1 MVIGIIF
8 IIAIVITNKQLKMVG
23 AYSGFVFGMLHYYS
37 VVPILLMLNIDMMS
51 TRFSSINLFVANKG
65 TFNFVYAAI
74 VVTIGFVFFSI
85 FYKLSI
91 RKNFRLD
98 YKGVYWKFNDVKAK
112 KALLFFSFLTLII
125 GGLSFLIL
133 TISIGGI
140 IQLLKVAEMNR
151 SFAISL
157 DNFTN
162 FPQLMISSR
171 LITVSPFLFLLL
183 LLNKQ
188 NRKLRYI
195 FFFSISFIM
204 SILFF
209 LFNAGR
215 APLITFL
222 LCFIF
227 IFIRKYFRKPWTVV
241 IMSGIIALPILDIS
255 DAIFKYIT
263 SFEWEKTN
271 IDYSNYLYQ
280 FIFPF
285 KNILNLTEIVSTF
298 GYRYGIDFITS
309 FISILPGVNMEA
321 SYENTSQYFAGGNWK
336 AVGGVPNDP
345 ITFGYIQFNIIGVI
359 TVFSIIGYIFGK
371 IDKAILKLPTGK
383 FKDLVSATVV
393 TGAFLLVS
401 SADLVAVLR
410 GNVILILL
418 SIIIIYS
425 TKNKVDK
432 IYKTNE

>member
-1 MVIGIIF
+1 
-8 IIAIVITNKQLKMVG
+8 MVG
-23 AYSGFVFGMLHYYS
+23 AYSGFVFGMLIYYS
-37 VVPILLMLNIDMMS
+37 IVPIFLMLNIDMMS
-51 TRFSSINLFVANKG
+51 MRFSNVNQFIANKE
-65 TFNFVYAAI
+65 TFNYIFAAI
-74 VVTIGFVFFSI
+74 VVIIGFVFFSI
-85 FYKLSI
+85 FYRLSI
-91 RKNFRLD
+91 RKNFILG
-98 YKGVYWKFNDVKAK
+98 YKGVHWKFNEVKAK
-112 KALLFFSFLTLII
+112 KALLFFSYLTLIV
-125 GGLSFLIL
+125 GGLSFLFL
-133 TISIGGI
+133 TISMGGI

-162 FPQLMISSR
+162 FPQLIIPSR
-171 LITVSPFLFLLL
+171 LVTVSPFLFLLL

-188 NRKLRYI
+188 NQKLRYL
-195 FFFSISFIM
+195 FFFWISFIM

-227 IFIRKYFRKPWTVV
+227 IFIGKYTRKPWTVV
-241 IMSGIIALPILDIS
+241 IMCGIIALPILDIS
-255 DAIFKYIT
+255 DSIFKYIA

-280 FIFPF
+280 FMFPF

-309 FISILPGVNMEA
+309 FISLLPGVNIEA
-321 SYENTSQYFAGGNWK
+321 SYENTSQYFAGMDWK
-336 AVGGVPNDP
+336 VVGGTPNDP

-359 TVFSIIGYIFGK
+359 AVFSIIGYIFGK

-383 FKDLVSATVV
+383 FKDLVSASVV
-393 TGAFLLVS
+393 TSAFLLVS

-432 IYKTNE
+432 IYNTNR